1 LNILGSTILGAII
14 IGVSRVA
21 AAEFSFYLAVPVMF
35 GASFIKLLKF
45 GLNFTSAELAVL
57 LVGMVTAFIV
67 SVLVIK
73 FLMSYIRK
81 HDFTAFGRYRI
92 VLGIIVLAY
101 FLIFA

>member
-1 LNILGSTILGAII
+1 
-14 IGVSRVA
+14 
-21 AAEFSFYLAVPVMF
+21 MF

-81 HDFTAFGRYRI
+81 HDFTAFGWYRI
-92 VLGIIVLAY
+92 VLGIVVLGY

>member
-1 LNILGSTILGAII
+1 MGAII

-21 AAEFSFYLAVPVMF
+21 AAQFSFYLAVPVMF

-45 GLNFTSAELAVL
+45 GLDFTSAELAVL
-57 LVGMVTAFIV
+57 LVGMLTAFIV

-81 HDFTAFGRYRI
+81 HDFTAFGWYRI
-92 VLGIIVLAY
+92 VLGIVVLAY
-101 FLIFA
+101 FLVIA